1 MIISISCF
9 QLKHEIHQNIKVNMN
24 NITGGM
30 LQKGNPRKIS
40 NLNTDESELSRN
52 VLFYSYFYSGV

>member
-1 MIISISCF
+1 
-9 QLKHEIHQNIKVNMN
+9 MN